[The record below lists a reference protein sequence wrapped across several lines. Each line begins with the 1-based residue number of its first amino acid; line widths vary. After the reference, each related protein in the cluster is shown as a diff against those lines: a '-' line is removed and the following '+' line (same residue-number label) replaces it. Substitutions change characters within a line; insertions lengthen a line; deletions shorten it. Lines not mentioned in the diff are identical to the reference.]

1 MATPGDTGTRAA
13 APQERVGAA
22 GTAVPDVG
30 TRTPV
35 APAAVAQTFQVRF
48 HGRGGQGVV
57 TAAELLSV
65 AVFLEGRH
73 AQAFPSFG
81 SERAGAPV
89 AAFCR
94 MSGAAIRTREP
105 VLEPDAVV
113 VQDAT
118 LLGQGDLLS
127 GLRPG
132 GFLLVNTA
140 LGLERLGLGDATAT
154 LPRDHVATVA
164 ATDVARRLI
173 GRPVPNAALLGG
185 LAALTGVVTLDALT
199 AAIEERFAGRTGA
212 GNVAAATEVF
222 ADVLRA
228 REELRVAPPA

>member
-1 MATPGDTGTRAA
+1 MATPGETGTRAA
-13 APQERVGAA
+13 LRWNAGAAGTEGGAA
-22 GTAVPDVG
+22 GTAARATG
-30 TRTPV
+30 ARS
-35 APAAVAQTFQVRF
+35 FQVRF

-94 MSGAAIRTREP
+94 MSDSAIRTREP
-105 VLEPDAVV
+105 VVDPDAVV

-118 LLGQGDLLS
+118 LLGQVDLLS

-140 LGLERLGLGDATAT
+140 LGLERLGLGDVAAA

-185 LAALTGVVTLDALT
+185 LAALTRVVTLDALS
-199 AAIEERFAGRTGA
+199 AAIAQRFSGPTGA